1 MGFCCTSGSP
11 RMSLVGS
18 HGRSWHHKWLPTL
31 CLRRGQAAGTAS
43 HDAGRAEQSI
53 STISDGTDETL
64 ETSAG
69 FFPSSLDAPHLRS
82 PVAHTVHSCTVLPH
96 QQPWPCLTSSREHR
110 TIGLDPEHGA
120 CTATAAQLAPHGHSS
135 QAHQTPDTSGDSAAV
150 AGMWEATGRGL
161 AACPGHINLTWGELD
176 RERAQPSWN
185 AGYAAL
191 VCYAKG
197 LFKKGQCW
205 IRQFAEAGHSSVPS
219 PSCGRGAVE
228 VLTSCVTHRQ
238 CLGQQLLRC
247 KDCTQNPWVYKSY
260 ILEGFFSSW
269 VAFLSQHPTLAGTD
283 QQCYRDLHF
292 LSPAAGKRKHWAT
305 GTFTQKFV
313 ILSIIF
319 PRRYSELIFHNFL
332 HTLKY

>member
-1 MGFCCTSGSP
+1 M
-11 RMSLVGS
+11 LLIYAVQ
-18 HGRSWHHKWLPTL
+18 LPIPSTPV
-31 CLRRGQAAGTAS
+31 
-43 HDAGRAEQSI
+43 QS
-53 STISDGTDETL
+53 
-64 ETSAG
+64 
-69 FFPSSLDAPHLRS
+69 FPTSSLGPAWH
-82 PVAHTVHSCTVLPH
+82 
-96 QQPWPCLTSSREHR
+96 SSREHR

-176 RERAQPSWN
+176 REGAQPSWN

-205 IRQFAEAGHSSVPS
+205 IRQFAEAGHLSVPS

-332 HTLKY
+332 YTLKY